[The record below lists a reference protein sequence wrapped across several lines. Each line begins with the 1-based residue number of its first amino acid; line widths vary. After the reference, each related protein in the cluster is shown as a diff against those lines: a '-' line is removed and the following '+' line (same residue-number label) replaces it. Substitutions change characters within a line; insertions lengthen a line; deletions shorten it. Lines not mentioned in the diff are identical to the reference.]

1 MKLQPILTLEIY
13 DIIVYK
19 ICLNTKIQVDETD
32 KKRNRN
38 WYGKI
43 ALILF

>member
-1 MKLQPILTLEIY
+1 MVI
-13 DIIVYK
+13 YK
-19 ICLNTKIQVDETD
+19 ICLNTKIKVHIKIQVDETD

-38 WYGKI
+38 WYVKI

>member
-1 MKLQPILTLEIY
+1 MV
-13 DIIVYK
+13 VYK
-19 ICLNTKIQVDETD
+19 ICLNTKIEVHIKKIQVDETD

-43 ALILF
+43 TLILF